1 MPDVLNHL
9 IDDEDKELP
18 SNEEVDKVKSNEKL
32 MELEINTLRIEKIK
46 EYIEEEKNL
55 SYL

>member
-1 MPDVLNHL
+1 MLNHL